1 MVVAMFSWAMY
12 SALLRKKK
20 FKLSQI
26 SLLLVIISAGII
38 LLLPAYLIELALGS
52 EFELTEEISDQID
65 HLLPIGW
72 AHGERY
78 SDDQWI
84 GIEKFC

>member
-1 MVVAMFSWAMY
+1 MLAP
-12 SALLRKKK
+12 
-20 FKLSQI
+20 FKQLCAELGVSPSTMAIAWTLKQ
-26 SLLLVIISAGII
+26 GEHM
-38 LLLPAYLIELALGS
+38 LPIPGTRSRNHLIELALGS